1 MKRIASYPLTRPVT
15 GDPQADPLTPPH
27 SNDERLNRS
36 LEDQVNSRTRFQKTR
51 PKSHLAVLGHFPT
64 INNKIFTE
72 IVENLV
78 EKSAP
83 DTRQATTAGDF

>member
-27 SNDERLNRS
+27 SSDDRLNES
-36 LEDQVNSRTRFQKTR
+36 IEDQVHSRTKFEKTR

-64 INNKIFTE
+64 IDDKIFTE

-83 DTRQATTAGDF
+83 DAGQAITAGDF